1 MTKYKFTY
9 SNSTRLLHVYR
20 YDPKSGYVY
29 SGVQLRLP
37 DQFEYNYTFGDIS
50 GTGNPEPLF
59 TLLGEKI
66 IHFQGSNAEALF
78 AFATKLYP
86 KFNGTY
92 FKGYYVGTMEV
103 RTENEAIT
111 RIYYSKQLKKNIRAN
126 NPEVFAITAPMY
138 TSKLDL
144 IKDLRTSF
152 DKTVTLSL
160 AEAKYIADLMFEP
173 LGYRLSE
180 SILPNTPF
188 HKVELGYVVAKFR
201 SMNLTVSLKG

>member
-1 MTKYKFTY
+1 MVLQYKFTY
-9 SNSTRLLHVYR
+9 SNSTRVLHIYR
-20 YDPKSGYVY
+20 HDPKSGYVY
-29 SGVQLRLP
+29 SGFQVKLP
-37 DQFEYNYTFGDIS
+37 DPLEYNYVFS
-50 GTGNPEPLF
+50 GA
-59 TLLGEKI
+59 
-66 IHFQGSNAEALF
+66 GSNALALF

-86 KFNGTY
+86 KFNGNY
-92 FKGYYVGTMEV
+92 YKGYYVGDLSVCVEGDTV
-103 RTENEAIT
+103 H